1 MTVLDED
8 SSSPLEELKTRHKKE
23 KKELQAQLTKLK
35 NQAKNDKKRKKEIL
49 AEADRL
55 QKEIEE
61 RHKKE
66 LEEFNPDSTSSIS
79 NGDDEALQRFEAE
92 RQAAEKARE
101 KARLKHEKNQEKKE
115 EFNKKMAKLAA
126 EQAVADLTSKKTL
139 EAKEIQEKLDIYN
152 RIVYEIAPDGDC
164 LFNSISHQLSQQGI
178 VYSGEDLRKI
188 AAQYI
193 TDHKDDFFPYLM
205 IEEDQ
210 FDRYISETANPA
222 AAGGKWGG
230 HPELKA
236 ISDYLKKKIEV
247 VQSEMRNVIIGE
259 EYEGSPIIITY
270 HKNAYGLG
278 EHYNSTVVRGTSV

>member
-8 SSSPLEELKTRHKKE
+8 SSSPLEELKNRHKKE
-23 KKELQAQLTKLK
+23 KKDLQAQITKLK

-49 AEADRL
+49 AEVEKL
-55 QKEIEE
+55 QKELDE

-66 LEEFNPDSTSSIS
+66 LEELDTEVTSSIS
-79 NGDDEALQRFEAE
+79 NEEDELLSRYEAE
-92 RQAAEKARE
+92 KQAAEKARE
-101 KARLKHEKNQEKKE
+101 KARLKHEKHQEKKE

-152 RIVYEIAPDGDC
+152 RTVYEIAPDGDC
-164 LFNSISHQLSQQGI
+164 LFNSISHQLSQHGI
-178 VYSGEDLRKI
+178 VYSGEELRKI
-188 AAQYI
+188 AAKYI
-193 TDHKDDFFPYLM
+193 EEHKDDFFPYLM

-210 FDRYISETANPA
+210 FDKYIFETANTA
-222 AAGGKWGG
+222 ANGGKWGG

-259 EYEGSPIIITY
+259 EYDGSPIIITY

-278 EHYNSTVVRGTSV
+278 EHYNSTIIRSTTV